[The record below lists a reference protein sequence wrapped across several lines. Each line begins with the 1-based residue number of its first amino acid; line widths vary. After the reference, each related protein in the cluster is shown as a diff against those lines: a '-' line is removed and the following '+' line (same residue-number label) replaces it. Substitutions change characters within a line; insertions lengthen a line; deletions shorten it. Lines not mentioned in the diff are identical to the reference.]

1 MYRLLGGG
9 GTPQNFDTGSSW
21 FKFCNF
27 PSPYENKLIFLT
39 TLWPDN
45 VSLRHGVKLMPIF
58 RETKG
63 SNLRSLWSHIKIIK
77 TFKTV
82 QRVTLPLKVCY
93 VSYIVWKKSWI
104 IPNKKI
110 QKVKKKPFSHA
121 KEKNH
126 RGSYVTNFMELIIF
140 VLQSKS
146 WTMLV

>member
-39 TLWPDN
+39 PLWPDN

-63 SNLRSLWSHIKIIK
+63 SNLRSLWPHIKITK

-93 VSYIVWKKSWI
+93 VSYIVWKKS
-104 IPNKKI
+104 
-110 QKVKKKPFSHA
+110 
-121 KEKNH
+121 
-126 RGSYVTNFMELIIF
+126 
-140 VLQSKS
+140 
-146 WTMLV
+146 

>member
-45 VSLRHGVKLMPIF
+45 VSLRQGVKLMPSS
-58 RETKG
+58 RKAKG
-63 SNLRSLWSHIKIIK
+63 SNLRSLWPHIKITK

-93 VSYIVWKKSWI
+93 VSYIVWKKI
-104 IPNKKI
+104 LNNTEYKNTKG
-110 QKVKKKPFSHA
+110 KKKRFSHA

-140 VLQSKS
+140 VLKVSHEQS
-146 WTMLV
+146 

>member
-9 GTPQNFDTGSSW
+9 RTPQNFDTGSSW

-39 TLWPDN
+39 TLWPDD

-63 SNLRSLWSHIKIIK
+63 SNLRSLWPHIKITK

-93 VSYIVWKKSWI
+93 VSYIVWKKI
-104 IPNKKI
+104 LNNTEYKNTKGKKKNLFLTQKKKI
-110 QKVKKKPFSHA
+110 IA
-121 KEKNH
+121 
-126 RGSYVTNFMELIIF
+126 GLM
-140 VLQSKS
+140 
-146 WTMLV
+146 

>member
-63 SNLRSLWSHIKIIK
+63 SNLRSLWPHIKITK

-93 VSYIVWKKSWI
+93 VSYIVWKKI
-104 IPNKKI
+104 LNNTEYKNTKGKKKKNLFLTQKKKI
-110 QKVKKKPFSHA
+110 IA
-121 KEKNH
+121 
-126 RGSYVTNFMELIIF
+126 GLM
-140 VLQSKS
+140 
-146 WTMLV
+146 

>member
-9 GTPQNFDTGSSW
+9 RTPQNFDTGSSW

-27 PSPYENKLIFLT
+27 PSTYENKLIFLT

-63 SNLRSLWSHIKIIK
+63 SNLRSLWPHIKITK

-93 VSYIVWKKSWI
+93 VSYIVWKKS
-104 IPNKKI
+104 
-110 QKVKKKPFSHA
+110 
-121 KEKNH
+121 
-126 RGSYVTNFMELIIF
+126 
-140 VLQSKS
+140 
-146 WTMLV
+146 

>member
-9 GTPQNFDTGSSW
+9 RTPQNFDTGSSW

-63 SNLRSLWSHIKIIK
+63 SNLRSLWPHIKITK

-93 VSYIVWKKSWI
+93 VSYIVWKKI
-104 IPNKKI
+104 LNNTEYKNTKGKKKNLFLTQRKKI
-110 QKVKKKPFSHA
+110 IA
-121 KEKNH
+121 
-126 RGSYVTNFMELIIF
+126 GLM
-140 VLQSKS
+140 
-146 WTMLV
+146 